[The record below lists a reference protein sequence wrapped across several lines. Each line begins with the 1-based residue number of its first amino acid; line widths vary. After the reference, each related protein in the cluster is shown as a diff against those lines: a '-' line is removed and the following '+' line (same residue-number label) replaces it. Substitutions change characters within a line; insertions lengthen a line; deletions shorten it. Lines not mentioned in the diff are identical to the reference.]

1 MNKLFTRRK
10 LTAVMLF
17 TGALSLVACSDSNSA
32 PPAASGPLPVTTV
45 NVVTEQL
52 MLVGDL
58 PGRVEPMRVAQVRAR
73 VAGIVLQRHFTE
85 GADVSA
91 GDVLFQIDP
100 APLKAAL
107 TRAEGEQAKAQAEL
121 LNAQAKVKRY
131 EPLAKIEAIS
141 QQDLDNALAELR
153 TAKAAVSSAKASVD
167 SANLDLGYATVTAPI
182 SGRIGRAL
190 VTEGALV
197 GQGDTTLLATIQQL
211 NPVYVDFTQ
220 PVAKALE
227 LQQLLKS
234 GQLDDSD
241 DKKLTA
247 AIEGTRY
254 EAKGDLLF
262 SDVAVERSTGQITLR
277 GEFDNTENMLLPGM
291 YVRVKVPQAQVT
303 DAILIPQRAVQFDAK
318 GNSSVWVKSANNTAQ
333 QVAVQLGIMH
343 GKNWQVT
350 EGLKAGDSVITG
362 GIAAL
367 APDSAVFDPAVAQ

>member
-1 MNKLFTRRK
+1 MNKAFTRRSI
-10 LTAVMLF
+10 TAVVLLSS
-17 TGALSLVACSDSNSA
+17 ALSLVGCSDST
-32 PPAASGPLPVTTV
+32 PAVPQEAGALPVTTLSV
-45 NVVTEQL
+45 RAEK
-52 MLVGDL
+52 LVLISDL

-73 VAGIVLQRHFTE
+73 VAGIILQRHFTE
-85 GADVSA
+85 GADVAA

-107 TRAEGEQAKAQAEL
+107 TRAEGEQAKADAEL
-121 LNAQAKVKRY
+121 VNARAKVTRY

-141 QQDLDNALAELR
+141 QQDLDTALAELR
-153 TAKAAVSSAKASVD
+153 TAQAAVSSARASVV
-167 SANLDLGYATVTAPI
+167 SAKLDLSYATVTAPI

-190 VTEGALV
+190 TTEGALV
-197 GQGDTTLLATIQQL
+197 GQGEATLLTTIQQL

-234 GQLDDSD
+234 GQLADSQ

-247 AIEGTRY
+247 TIEGTRY

-262 SDVAVERSTGQITLR
+262 SDIAVERSTGQITLR

-291 YVRVKVPQAQVT
+291 YVRVKAPQAQIA
-303 DAILIPQRAVQFDAK
+303 DAILIPQRAVQFDASGK
-318 GNSSVWVKSANNTAQ
+318 SSVWVVDANNTVQ
-333 QVAVQLGIMH
+333 QVAVELGIMQ

-350 EGLKAGDSVITG
+350 QGLNAGDKVITG
-362 GIAAL
+362 GISAL
-367 APDSAVFDPAVAQ
+367 TPGSAVVETTAAQ